1 MSRGDGWRENKS
13 MIARIW
19 RGWAPQA
26 RADDYQRH
34 YESEVSEHLRTVSG
48 FRGAQLLRRE
58 AGGEVMFT
66 SVTWFT
72 SLDAVREFAGPDYE
86 RAVVEEAARAVLSGW
101 DERVSHH
108 EVALQV
114 K

>member
-1 MSRGDGWRENKS
+1 MSRGERESHNEF

-19 RGWAPQA
+19 RGWAPQT

-34 YESEVSEHLRTVSG
+34 YETEVTEHLRTVSG

-58 AGGEVMFT
+58 ANGQVTFT

-72 SLDAVREFAGPDYE
+72 GMDAVREWAGDNYE
-86 RAVVEEAARAVLSGW
+86 LAVVEAAARAVLSGW

-114 K
+114 

>member
-1 MSRGDGWRENKS
+1 MSRRDSESQNEF

-19 RGWAPQA
+19 RGWTPQA

-34 YESEVSEHLRTVSG
+34 YETEVTEHLRMVSG

-58 AGGEVMFT
+58 ANGQVTFT

-72 SLDAVREFAGPDYE
+72 GMDAVREFAGDDYE
-86 RAVVEEAARAVLSGW
+86 LAVVEDAARATLSGW

-114 K
+114 